1 VPLHPQVT
9 ARIDDLTEALGKV
22 RARFVQDIIAG
33 ITASKSLRL
42 SRIAEALTEEIPL
55 HATHK
60 RLSRNLADENIGR
73 ILTDRIL
80 ARVADRVTEDT
91 RIVLDKSEIVKKFA
105 TKMQYLD
112 EVNVDGEHHLG
123 YRICEVLASDFQS
136 LNFTPMSFALWSSAT
151 PGFKSEQEE
160 VVKLIQKV
168 QMATD
173 SRGTLVLNASLA
185 DNDEVLDHLVSE
197 PRSRF
202 IVRLYGSREL
212 LHRRTLKTASRL
224 VDEHELPY
232 SASAFKYKDD
242 RERQYCLQ
250 YGYFPV
256 KLPSLPNRSLSL
268 VVVRCDS
275 YDVPDREPA
284 FYYLLTSLPV
294 RMNFKVLLKVVEAYT
309 TRVRVVGTNRLIH
322 DKIHLDDLRVL
333 TYHRIRNLVALM
345 MATMYSHAYNGVQT
359 LEDGLTFRRKYPPPS
374 IAKTSQRAVLRSSS
388 KQEVSFPDV
397 TMKGES
403 AKSESAVS

>member
-1 VPLHPQVT
+1 VTLHPLVA
-9 ARIDDLTEALGKV
+9 ARIDDLTEGLGKV
-22 RARFVQDIIAG
+22 RTRFVRDSIEG
-33 ITASKSLRL
+33 ITNSRSLRL
-42 SRIAEALTEEIPL
+42 SRIGEALNEEIPL

-60 RLSRNLADENIGR
+60 RLSRNLADEKVGQT
-73 ILTDRIL
+73 LTDRIL
-80 ARVADRVTEDT
+80 ARVAATVTEDT

-112 EVNVDGEHHLG
+112 EVKVDGEEHLG
-123 YRICEVLASDFQS
+123 YRICEVLAGDFQS
-136 LNFTPMSFALWSSAT
+136 HNFTPMSFALWSSAT
-151 PGFKSEQEE
+151 PGYRSEQDE
-160 VVKLIQKV
+160 VNKLIQKI
-168 QMATD
+168 QAATD
-173 SRGTLVLNASLA
+173 WRGTLVLNASLA
-185 DNDEVLDHLVSE
+185 DNDEVLAPLVSE

-212 LHRRTLKTASRL
+212 LHRRTLKSVSRL
-224 VDEHELPY
+224 VDEHDLPY

-256 KLPSLPNRSLSL
+256 KLPSFPDRPLSL

-275 YDVPDREPA
+275 YDEPDREPT

-309 TRVRVVGTNRLIH
+309 TRVQVVGTNRVIH

-333 TYHRIRNLVALM
+333 TYHRVRNLVALM

-374 IAKTSQRAVLRSSS
+374 IARTSQRAVVRKSSR
-388 KQEVSFPDV
+388 QEVSFPNVGMSDQAPR
-397 TMKGES
+397 S
-403 AKSESAVS
+403 AYR